1 MGFKL
6 LAPAHHIHRFF
17 APQVVPMTFPSTD
30 PSKTTGGWS
39 AVLAMS
45 LAAFALVASEFMPV
59 SLLTPIAADLH
70 ITEGQAG
77 QGISVSGAFALIT
90 SLLIASVAARV
101 ERKKLL
107 LGLTLLMIVSGTV
120 VAVAPG
126 YPSFMFG
133 RALIGIAIGGFWS
146 LSAATAMRLV
156 KPEQVSRALAI
167 VNGGNAL
174 ATVIA
179 APAGSFLGSLI
190 GWRGAFFCVVP
201 VAVLAAVWLLISL
214 PSFKAERQ
222 AGSGNVLRLMKQL
235 PVALGMVA
243 VSVFFMGQFMLFT
256 YLRPFLEGVTGVS
269 VSTLS
274 LMLLGLGLAG
284 FIGTFLIER
293 FMGRGLYRTLTVIP
307 LIMAAIA
314 LALVSFGKS
323 PVLTA
328 SLLGLWGL
336 VATAAPVGWWTWLAQ
351 TLPDDAEAGGG
362 LLVAIVQLAIA
373 GGAIIGGLAF
383 DLSGYKATFELS
395 AAVLVVASVLAWLAG
410 RNATEVHLVEPAAH
424 SDAVSGE
431 AESRF
436 V

>member
-1 MGFKL
+1 
-6 LAPAHHIHRFF
+6 
-17 APQVVPMTFPSTD
+17 MTSLSTEQR
-30 PSKTTGGWS
+30 GWS

-70 ITEGQAG
+70 ISEGQAG
-77 QGISVSGAFALIT
+77 QGISVSGAFALVT
-90 SLLIASVAARV
+90 SLVIAAVAARV

-120 VAVAPG
+120 VAFAPG

-156 KPEQVSRALAI
+156 PPDQVSRALAI

-179 APAGSFLGSLI
+179 APAGSFLGALI

-201 VAVLAAVWLLISL
+201 VAALAAVWLLISL
-214 PSFKAERQ
+214 PSFKLERQ
-222 AGSGNVLRLMKQL
+222 AGRGNALRLMKQW
-235 PVALGMVA
+235 PVALGMIA

-256 YLRPFLEGVTGVS
+256 YLRPFLEGVTGGS
-269 VSTLS
+269 VATLS

-284 FIGTFLIER
+284 LIGTFVIER
-293 FMGRGLYRTLTVIP
+293 FLDTGLYRTLTVIP
-307 LIMAAIA
+307 LIMAVIA
-314 LALVSFGKS
+314 LALVNFGAS
-323 PVLTA
+323 PLLTA
-328 SLLGLWGL
+328 VLLGLWGL

-351 TLPDDAEAGGG
+351 TLPEDAEAGGG

-373 GGAIIGGLAF
+373 AGAIVGGLAF

-395 AAVLVVASVLAWLAG
+395 AAVLVVASALAWLAG
-410 RNATEVHLVEPAAH
+410 RSAEQVHLVE
-424 SDAVSGE
+424 SNVTG
-431 AESRF
+431 
-436 V
+436 

>member
-1 MGFKL
+1 MT
-6 LAPAHHIHRFF
+6 
-17 APQVVPMTFPSTD
+17 VPS
-30 PSKTTGGWS
+30 SEKHGWS

-90 SLLIASVAARV
+90 SLVIASVAARV

-120 VAVAPG
+120 VAIAPG
-126 YPSFMFG
+126 YPSFMLG
-133 RALIGIAIGGFWS
+133 RALIGVAIGGFWS

-156 KPEQVSRALAI
+156 PPAKVSRAMAI

-201 VAVLAAVWLLISL
+201 VAVLAALWLLISL
-214 PSFKAERQ
+214 PSFKPERN
-222 AGSGNVLRLMKQL
+222 GGNNSALRLMRQ
-235 PVALGMVA
+235 PAVALGMVA

-256 YLRPFLEGVTGVS
+256 YLRPFLEIVTGVS

-274 LMLLGLGLAG
+274 LMLLGLGVAG
-284 FIGTFLIER
+284 FVGTFLIER
-293 FMGRGLYRTLTVIP
+293 FMGKGLYRTLTVIP
-307 LIMAAIA
+307 LIMACIA
-314 LALVSFGKS
+314 LALVNFGQS
-323 PVLTA
+323 PMLTA
-328 SLLGLWGL
+328 VLLAGWGL

-362 LLVAIVQLAIA
+362 MLVAIVQLAIA
-373 GGAIIGGLAF
+373 GGAVVGGLAF

-395 AAVLVVASVLAWLAG
+395 AGVLVVASGLAWLAG
-410 RNATEVHLVEPAAH
+410 RGATEVHLSESGAA
-424 SDAVSGE
+424 A
-431 AESRF
+431 
-436 V
+436 

>member
-1 MGFKL
+1 
-6 LAPAHHIHRFF
+6 
-17 APQVVPMTFPSTD
+17 MTFPSTD
-30 PSKTTGGWS
+30 PSKRTGGWS

-90 SLLIASVAARV
+90 SLLIASVAACV

-146 LSAATAMRLV
+146 LSAATAIRLV

-201 VAVLAAVWLLISL
+201 VAVLASVWLLISL

-222 AGSGNVLRLMKQL
+222 AGSGNVLRLMKQP

-328 SLLGLWGL
+328 VLLGLWGL

-395 AAVLVVASVLAWLAG
+395 AAVLVAASVLAWLAG
-410 RNATEVHLVEPAAH
+410 RNATEIHLVESA
-424 SDAVSGE
+424 AVSGDP
-431 AESRF
+431 ESRF

>member
-1 MGFKL
+1 
-6 LAPAHHIHRFF
+6 
-17 APQVVPMTFPSTD
+17 MTTPLTD
-30 PSKTTGGWS
+30 PSTKKSGWS

-90 SLLIASVAARV
+90 SLLIASIAARV

-107 LGLTLLMIVSGTV
+107 LSLTLLMIVSGTI
-120 VAVAPG
+120 VALAPG
-126 YPSFMFG
+126 YPSFMIG

-156 KPEQVSRALAI
+156 APDQVSRALAM

-179 APAGSFLGSLI
+179 APAGAFLGSLI

-201 VAVLAAVWLLISL
+201 VAALAAVWLMISL
-214 PSFKAERQ
+214 PSFKAERK
-222 AGSGNVLRLMKQL
+222 AGGANALQLMRQP
-235 PVALGMVA
+235 PVALGMIA

-293 FMGRGLYRTLTVIP
+293 FMDRGLYRTLTVIP
-307 LIMAAIA
+307 LIMACIA
-314 LALVSFGKS
+314 LALVNFGES
-323 PVLTA
+323 AMLTA
-328 SLLGLWGL
+328 VLLGLWGL

-362 LLVAIVQLAIA
+362 MLVAIVQLAIA
-373 GGAIIGGLAF
+373 GGAIVGGLAF

-410 RNATEVHLVEPAAH
+410 RAATEVHF
-424 SDAVSGE
+424 
-431 AESRF
+431 AESNATA
-436 V
+436 

>member
-1 MGFKL
+1 
-6 LAPAHHIHRFF
+6 
-17 APQVVPMTFPSTD
+17 MTFPSTD
-30 PSKTTGGWS
+30 PSKRTGCWS

-90 SLLIASVAARV
+90 SLLIASVAARI
-101 ERKKLL
+101 ERKTLL
-107 LGLTLLMIVSGTV
+107 LGLTLLMIVSGTI

-156 KPEQVSRALAI
+156 QPEQVSRALAI

-201 VAVLAAVWLLISL
+201 VAVLAVVWLLISL
-214 PSFKAERQ
+214 PSFKGERQ

-293 FMGRGLYRTLTVIP
+293 FMGRGLYRTLTIIP

-328 SLLGLWGL
+328 VLLGLWGL

-351 TLPDDAEAGGG
+351 TLPEDAEAGGG

-395 AAVLVVASVLAWLAG
+395 AAVLVAASVLAWLAG
-410 RNATEVHLVEPAAH
+410 RHATEVHIVEASAT
-424 SDAVSGE
+424 A
-431 AESRF
+431 
-436 V
+436 

>member
-1 MGFKL
+1 
-6 LAPAHHIHRFF
+6 
-17 APQVVPMTFPSTD
+17 MTSLSTEQR
-30 PSKTTGGWS
+30 GWS

-59 SLLTPIAADLH
+59 SLLTPIAAELQ
-70 ITEGQAG
+70 ISEGQAG
-77 QGISVSGAFALIT
+77 QGISVSGAFALVT
-90 SLLIASVAARV
+90 SLVIAAVAARV

-120 VAVAPG
+120 VAFAPG

-156 KPEQVSRALAI
+156 PPDQVSRALAI

-179 APAGSFLGSLI
+179 APAGSFLGALI

-201 VAVLAAVWLLISL
+201 VAALAAIWLLISL
-214 PSFKAERQ
+214 PSFKLERQ
-222 AGSGNVLRLMKQL
+222 AGSGNALRLMKQW

-256 YLRPFLEGVTGVS
+256 YLRPFLEEVTGVS
-269 VSTLS
+269 ISTLS

-284 FIGTFLIER
+284 VIGTFVIER
-293 FMGRGLYRTLTVIP
+293 FLGTGLYRTLTIIP
-307 LIMAAIA
+307 LIMALIA
-314 LALVSFGKS
+314 LALVNFGAS
-323 PVLTA
+323 PLLTA
-328 SLLGLWGL
+328 VLLGLWGL

-351 TLPDDAEAGGG
+351 TLPEDAEAGGG

-373 GGAIIGGLAF
+373 GGAVVGGLAF

-395 AAVLVVASVLAWLAG
+395 AAVLVIASVLAWLAG
-410 RNATEVHLVEPAAH
+410 RSAAQVHFVESNAT
-424 SDAVSGE
+424 G
-431 AESRF
+431 
-436 V
+436 

>member
-1 MGFKL
+1 
-6 LAPAHHIHRFF
+6 
-17 APQVVPMTFPSTD
+17 MTSLSTEQR
-30 PSKTTGGWS
+30 GWS

-59 SLLTPIAADLH
+59 SLLTPIAAELQ
-70 ITEGQAG
+70 ISEGQAG
-77 QGISVSGAFALIT
+77 QGISVSGAFALVT
-90 SLLIASVAARV
+90 SLVIAAVAARV
-101 ERKKLL
+101 ERKTLL

-120 VAVAPG
+120 VAFAPG

-156 KPEQVSRALAI
+156 PPDQVSRALAI

-179 APAGSFLGSLI
+179 APAGSFLGALI

-201 VAVLAAVWLLISL
+201 VAALAAIWLLISL
-214 PSFKAERQ
+214 PSFKLERQ
-222 AGSGNVLRLMKQL
+222 AGRGNALRLMKQW

-256 YLRPFLEGVTGVS
+256 YLRPFLEEVTGVS

-284 FIGTFLIER
+284 FIGTFVIER
-293 FMGRGLYRTLTVIP
+293 FLGTGLYRTLTVIP
-307 LIMAAIA
+307 LMMAVIA
-314 LALVSFGKS
+314 LALVNFGAS
-323 PVLTA
+323 PLLTA
-328 SLLGLWGL
+328 VLLGLWGL

-351 TLPDDAEAGGG
+351 TLPEDAEAGGG

-373 GGAIIGGLAF
+373 GGAIVGGLAF

-395 AAVLVVASVLAWLAG
+395 AAVLVIASMLAWLAG
-410 RNATEVHLVEPAAH
+410 RSAAQVHFVESNAT
-424 SDAVSGE
+424 G
-431 AESRF
+431 
-436 V
+436 

>member
-1 MGFKL
+1 
-6 LAPAHHIHRFF
+6 
-17 APQVVPMTFPSTD
+17 MTTPLTD
-30 PSKTTGGWS
+30 PSTKKSGWS

-90 SLLIASVAARV
+90 SLLIASIAARV

-107 LGLTLLMIVSGTV
+107 LSLTLLMIVSGTI
-120 VAVAPG
+120 VALAPG
-126 YPSFMFG
+126 YPSFMIG

-156 KPEQVSRALAI
+156 APDQVSRALAM

-179 APAGSFLGSLI
+179 APAGAFLGSLI

-201 VAVLAAVWLLISL
+201 VAALAAVWLMISL
-214 PSFKAERQ
+214 PSFKAERK
-222 AGSGNVLRLMKQL
+222 AGGANALQLMRQP
-235 PVALGMVA
+235 PVALGMIA

-256 YLRPFLEGVTGVS
+256 YLRPFLEGVTRVS

-307 LIMAAIA
+307 LIMAGIA
-314 LALVSFGKS
+314 LALVNFGES
-323 PVLTA
+323 AMLTA
-328 SLLGLWGL
+328 VLLGLWGL

-362 LLVAIVQLAIA
+362 MLVAIVQLAIA
-373 GGAIIGGLAF
+373 GGAIVGGLAF

-410 RNATEVHLVEPAAH
+410 RAATEVHF
-424 SDAVSGE
+424 
-431 AESRF
+431 AESNATA
-436 V
+436 

>member
-1 MGFKL
+1 
-6 LAPAHHIHRFF
+6 
-17 APQVVPMTFPSTD
+17 MTSLSTEQR
-30 PSKTTGGWS
+30 GWS

-59 SLLTPIAADLH
+59 SLLTPIAAELH

-77 QGISVSGAFALIT
+77 QGISVSGAFALVT
-90 SLLIASVAARV
+90 SLVIAAVAARI

-120 VAVAPG
+120 VAFAPG

-156 KPEQVSRALAI
+156 QPDQVSRALAI

-179 APAGSFLGSLI
+179 APAGSFLGALI

-214 PSFKAERQ
+214 PSFKLERQ
-222 AGSGNVLRLMKQL
+222 AGSGNALRLMKQW

-269 VSTLS
+269 VATLS

-284 FIGTFLIER
+284 FIGTFVIER
-293 FMGRGLYRTLTVIP
+293 FLGTGLYRTLTVIP
-307 LIMAAIA
+307 LMMAVIA
-314 LALVSFGKS
+314 LALVNFGAS
-323 PVLTA
+323 PLLTA
-328 SLLGLWGL
+328 VLLGLWGL

-351 TLPDDAEAGGG
+351 TLPEDAEAGGG

-373 GGAIIGGLAF
+373 AGAIVGGLAF

-395 AAVLVVASVLAWLAG
+395 AAVLVIASVLAWCAG
-410 RNATEVHLVEPAAH
+410 RSATEVHLVESNAA
-424 SDAVSGE
+424 G
-431 AESRF
+431 
-436 V
+436 

>member
-1 MGFKL
+1 
-6 LAPAHHIHRFF
+6 
-17 APQVVPMTFPSTD
+17 MTFGCTE
-30 PSKTTGGWS
+30 KTGWS

-77 QGISVSGAFALIT
+77 QGISVSGAFALVT
-90 SLLIASVAARV
+90 SLVIAAIAARV

-107 LGLTLLMIVSGTV
+107 LCLTLLMMVSGTL
-120 VAVAPG
+120 VALAPG
-126 YPSFMFG
+126 YSWFMFG
-133 RALIGIAIGGFWS
+133 RALLGIAIGGFWS

-156 KPEQVSRALAI
+156 RPDQVSRALAM

-201 VAVLAAVWLLISL
+201 VATLAAVWLLISL
-214 PSFKAERQ
+214 PSFKVERR
-222 AGSGNVLRLMKQL
+222 AASGNALRLMKQT
-235 PVALGMVA
+235 PVALGMAA

-256 YLRPFLEGVTGVS
+256 YLRPFLEVVTGVS
-269 VSTLS
+269 VATLS
-274 LMLLGLGLAG
+274 FMLLGLGVAG
-284 FIGTFLIER
+284 FIGTCVIER
-293 FMGRGLYRTLTVIP
+293 CMGNALYRTLTLIP
-307 LIMAAIA
+307 LGMAVIA
-314 LALVSFGKS
+314 LALVNFGSS
-323 PVLTA
+323 PLLTA
-328 SLLGLWGL
+328 ALLGAWGL

-383 DLSGYKATFELS
+383 DLRGYQATFALS
-395 AAVLVVASVLAWLAG
+395 AVVLVAAAVLAWLAG
-410 RNATEVHLVEPAAH
+410 RSAAQVGL
-424 SDAVSGE
+424 AE
-431 AESRF
+431 AHARA
-436 V
+436 

>member
-1 MGFKL
+1 MWRFIALPARKANTL
-6 LAPAHHIHRFF
+6 LSVK
-17 APQVVPMTFPSTD
+17 VVPMNSSSTEK
-30 PSKTTGGWS
+30 SGWS

-59 SLLTPIAADLH
+59 SLLTPIAAELH

-77 QGISVSGAFALIT
+77 QGISVSGAFALVT
-90 SLLIASVAARV
+90 SLVIATIAARV

-107 LGLTLLMIVSGTV
+107 LCLTLLMIVSGTV
-120 VAVAPG
+120 VALAPG
-126 YPSFMFG
+126 YPSFMLG
-133 RALIGIAIGGFWS
+133 RALIGVAIGGFWS

-156 KPEQVSRALAI
+156 SPDQVSRALAI

-201 VAVLAAVWLLISL
+201 VAALAAVWLLISL
-214 PSFKAERQ
+214 PSFKDERNT
-222 AGSGNVLRLMKQL
+222 GSGGALRLMKQL
-235 PVALGMVA
+235 PVALGMIA

-274 LMLLGLGLAG
+274 FMLLGLGLAG
-284 FIGTFLIER
+284 FIGTFVIER
-293 FMGRGLYRTLTVIP
+293 FIGNGLYRTLTVIP

-314 LALVSFGKS
+314 LALVSFGES
-323 PVLTA
+323 PLITA
-328 SLLGLWGL
+328 ALLGLWGL

-351 TLPDDAEAGGG
+351 TLPDDAETGGG

-373 GGAIIGGLAF
+373 AGAIVGGMAF
-383 DLSGYKATFELS
+383 DISGYQATFELS
-395 AAVLVVASVLAWLAG
+395 ATVLIAASVLAWLAG
-410 RNATEVHLVEPAAH
+410 RSATEVHLPEP
-424 SDAVSGE
+424 DATV
-431 AESRF
+431 
-436 V
+436 

>member
-1 MGFKL
+1 
-6 LAPAHHIHRFF
+6 
-17 APQVVPMTFPSTD
+17 MTPPLTD
-30 PSKTTGGWS
+30 PSTKKSGWS

-90 SLLIASVAARV
+90 SLLIASIAARV

-107 LGLTLLMIVSGTV
+107 LSLTLLMIVSGTI
-120 VAVAPG
+120 VALAPG
-126 YPSFMFG
+126 YRSFMIG

-156 KPEQVSRALAI
+156 APDQVSRALAM

-179 APAGSFLGSLI
+179 APAGAFLGSLI

-201 VAVLAAVWLLISL
+201 VAALAAVWLMISL
-214 PSFKAERQ
+214 PSFKAERK
-222 AGSGNVLRLMKQL
+222 AGGANALQLMRQP
-235 PVALGMVA
+235 PVALGMIA
-243 VSVFFMGQFMLFT
+243 VSVFLKGQFMLFT

-307 LIMAAIA
+307 LIMAGIA
-314 LALVSFGKS
+314 LALVNFGES
-323 PVLTA
+323 AMLTA
-328 SLLGLWGL
+328 VLLGLWGL

-362 LLVAIVQLAIA
+362 MLVAIVQLAIA
-373 GGAIIGGLAF
+373 GGAIVGGLAF

-410 RNATEVHLVEPAAH
+410 RAATEVHF
-424 SDAVSGE
+424 
-431 AESRF
+431 AESN
-436 V
+436 VTA

>member
-1 MGFKL
+1 
-6 LAPAHHIHRFF
+6 
-17 APQVVPMTFPSTD
+17 MTPRSTQ
-30 PSKTTGGWS
+30 KNGWS

-59 SLLTPIAADLH
+59 SLLTPIAAELH

-90 SLLIASVAARV
+90 SLLIAKIAVRV

-107 LGLTLLMIVSGTV
+107 LSLTALMIVSGTV
-120 VAVAPG
+120 VALAPG

-156 KPEQVSRALAI
+156 PPHQVSRALAI

-190 GWRGAFFCVVP
+190 GWRGAFMCVVP
-201 VAVLAAVWLLISL
+201 VAALAAVWLLISM
-214 PSFKAERQ
+214 PSFKDERP
-222 AGSGNVLRLMKQL
+222 AGSGNALQLMKRW
-235 PVALGMVA
+235 PVALGMIA

-256 YLRPFLEGVTGVS
+256 YLRPFLEAVTGVS

-284 FIGTFLIER
+284 FVGTFLIER
-293 FMGRGLYRTLTVIP
+293 FIKNGLYLTLTVIP

-314 LALVSFGKS
+314 LALVNFGTS
-323 PVLTA
+323 TLLTA
-328 SLLGLWGL
+328 VLLGLWGL
-336 VATAAPVGWWTWLAQ
+336 VATAAPVGWWTWMAK

-362 LLVAIVQLAIA
+362 LLVAIIQLAIA
-373 GGAIIGGLAF
+373 SGAIVGGLAF

-395 AAVLVVASVLAWLAG
+395 AAVLVAGAVLAWLAG
-410 RNATEVHLVEPAAH
+410 RSATQAHLPEPSATA
-424 SDAVSGE
+424 
-431 AESRF
+431 
-436 V
+436 

>member
-1 MGFKL
+1 
-6 LAPAHHIHRFF
+6 
-17 APQVVPMTFPSTD
+17 MTFPSTD
-30 PSKTTGGWS
+30 PSKRTGGWS

-77 QGISVSGAFALIT
+77 QGISVSGGFALIT
-90 SLLIASVAARV
+90 SLLIASVAARI
-101 ERKKLL
+101 ERKQLL

-120 VAVAPG
+120 VALAPG

-179 APAGSFLGSLI
+179 APVGSFLGSLI

-222 AGSGNVLRLMKQL
+222 VGSGNVLRLMKQL

-256 YLRPFLEGVTGVS
+256 YLRPFLEGVTGVG

-293 FMGRGLYRTLTVIP
+293 FMGRGLYRTLTAIP
-307 LIMAAIA
+307 LIMAVIA
-314 LALVSFGKS
+314 LALISFGKS

-328 SLLGLWGL
+328 VLLGLWGL

-395 AAVLVVASVLAWLAG
+395 AAVLVAASVLAWLAG
-410 RNATEVHLVEPAAH
+410 RNATQIHLVESSATA
-424 SDAVSGE
+424 
-431 AESRF
+431 
-436 V
+436 

>member
-1 MGFKL
+1 
-6 LAPAHHIHRFF
+6 
-17 APQVVPMTFPSTD
+17 MTSLSTEQR
-30 PSKTTGGWS
+30 GWS

-59 SLLTPIAADLH
+59 SLLTPIAAELQ
-70 ITEGQAG
+70 ISEGQAG
-77 QGISVSGAFALIT
+77 QGISVSGAFALVT
-90 SLLIASVAARV
+90 SLAIAAVAARV

-120 VAVAPG
+120 VAFAPG

-156 KPEQVSRALAI
+156 PPDQVSRALAI

-179 APAGSFLGSLI
+179 APAGSFLGALI

-201 VAVLAAVWLLISL
+201 VAALAAIWLLISL
-214 PSFKAERQ
+214 PSFKLERQ
-222 AGSGNVLRLMKQL
+222 AGRGNALRLMKQW

-256 YLRPFLEGVTGVS
+256 YLRPFLEEVTGVS

-284 FIGTFLIER
+284 FIGTFVIER
-293 FMGRGLYRTLTVIP
+293 FLGTGLYRTLTVIP
-307 LIMAAIA
+307 LMMALIA
-314 LALVSFGKS
+314 LALVNFGAS
-323 PVLTA
+323 PLLTA
-328 SLLGLWGL
+328 VLLGLWGL

-351 TLPDDAEAGGG
+351 TLPEDAEAGGG

-373 GGAIIGGLAF
+373 GGAIVGGLAF

-395 AAVLVVASVLAWLAG
+395 AAVLVIASVLAWLAG
-410 RNATEVHLVEPAAH
+410 RSAAQVHFVESNAT
-424 SDAVSGE
+424 G
-431 AESRF
+431 
-436 V
+436 

>member
-1 MGFKL
+1 
-6 LAPAHHIHRFF
+6 
-17 APQVVPMTFPSTD
+17 MTTPLTD
-30 PSKTTGGWS
+30 PSTKKSGWS

-90 SLLIASVAARV
+90 SLLIASIAARV

-107 LGLTLLMIVSGTV
+107 LSLTLLMIVSGTI
-120 VAVAPG
+120 VALAPG
-126 YPSFMFG
+126 YPSFMIG

-156 KPEQVSRALAI
+156 APDQVSRALAM

-179 APAGSFLGSLI
+179 APAGAFLGSLI

-201 VAVLAAVWLLISL
+201 VAALAAVWLMISL
-214 PSFKAERQ
+214 PSFKAERK
-222 AGSGNVLRLMKQL
+222 AGGANALQLMRQP
-235 PVALGMVA
+235 PVALGMIA

-307 LIMAAIA
+307 LIMAGIA
-314 LALVSFGKS
+314 LALVNFGES
-323 PVLTA
+323 AMLTA
-328 SLLGLWGL
+328 VLLGLWGL

-362 LLVAIVQLAIA
+362 MLVAIVQLAIA
-373 GGAIIGGLAF
+373 GGAIVGGLAF

-410 RNATEVHLVEPAAH
+410 RAATEVHF
-424 SDAVSGE
+424 
-431 AESRF
+431 AESN
-436 V
+436 VTA

>member
-1 MGFKL
+1 
-6 LAPAHHIHRFF
+6 
-17 APQVVPMTFPSTD
+17 MTSRSTQ
-30 PSKTTGGWS
+30 KNGWS

-59 SLLTPIAADLH
+59 SLLTPIAAELH

-90 SLLIASVAARV
+90 SLLIAKIAARV

-107 LGLTLLMIVSGTV
+107 LSLTALMIVSGTV
-120 VAVAPG
+120 VALAPG

-156 KPEQVSRALAI
+156 PPHQVSRALAI

-190 GWRGAFFCVVP
+190 GWRGAFMCVVP
-201 VAVLAAVWLLISL
+201 VAALAAVWLLISM
-214 PSFKAERQ
+214 PSFKDERSS
-222 AGSGNVLRLMKQL
+222 GSGNALQLIKRL
-235 PVALGMVA
+235 PVALGMIA
-243 VSVFFMGQFMLFT
+243 VSAFFMGQFMLFT
-256 YLRPFLEGVTGVS
+256 YLRPFLEAVTGVS

-284 FIGTFLIER
+284 FVGTFLIER
-293 FMGRGLYRTLTVIP
+293 FIKNGLYLTLTVIP

-314 LALVSFGKS
+314 LALVNFGS
-323 PVLTA
+323 STLLTA
-328 SLLGLWGL
+328 VLLGLWGL
-336 VATAAPVGWWTWLAQ
+336 VATAAPVGWWTWMAK

-373 GGAIIGGLAF
+373 GGAIVGGLAF

-395 AAVLVVASVLAWLAG
+395 AAVLVAGAALAWLAG
-410 RNATEVHLVEPAAH
+410 RSATQAH
-424 SDAVSGE
+424 RP
-431 AESRF
+431 ESRATA
-436 V
+436 

>member
-1 MGFKL
+1 
-6 LAPAHHIHRFF
+6 
-17 APQVVPMTFPSTD
+17 MTSLSTEQR
-30 PSKTTGGWS
+30 GWS

-59 SLLTPIAADLH
+59 SLLTPIAAELH
-70 ITEGQAG
+70 ISEGQAG
-77 QGISVSGAFALIT
+77 QGISVSGAFALMT
-90 SLLIASVAARV
+90 SLVIAAVAARV

-107 LGLTLLMIVSGTV
+107 LGLTLLMIVSGMV
-120 VAVAPG
+120 VAFAPG

-156 KPEQVSRALAI
+156 QPDQVSRALAI

-201 VAVLAAVWLLISL
+201 VAALAAIWLLISL
-214 PSFKAERQ
+214 PSFKLERQ
-222 AGSGNVLRLMKQL
+222 AGSGNALRLMKQW

-284 FIGTFLIER
+284 FIGTFVIER
-293 FMGRGLYRTLTVIP
+293 CLGTGLYRTLTVIP
-307 LIMAAIA
+307 LIMAVIA
-314 LALVSFGKS
+314 LALVNFGAS
-323 PVLTA
+323 PLLTA
-328 SLLGLWGL
+328 VLLGLWGL

-351 TLPDDAEAGGG
+351 TLPEDAEAGGG

-373 GGAIIGGLAF
+373 AGAIVGGLAF

-395 AAVLVVASVLAWLAG
+395 AAVLVIASVLAWLAG
-410 RNATEVHLVEPAAH
+410 RSAAH
-424 SDAVSGE
+424 VHFV
-431 AESRF
+431 ESN
-436 V
+436 VVG